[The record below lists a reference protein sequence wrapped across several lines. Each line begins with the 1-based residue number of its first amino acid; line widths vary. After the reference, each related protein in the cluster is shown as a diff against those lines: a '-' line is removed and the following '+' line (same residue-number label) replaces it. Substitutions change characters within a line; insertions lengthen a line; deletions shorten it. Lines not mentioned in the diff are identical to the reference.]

1 MKILDIIKNYKGT
14 TSLLN
19 SQEGKFT
26 VEDSLSLAL
35 AVSSSYLTKKRNI
48 VIVAPNLYSAQT
60 IYEQIEAFLG
70 KDDVLFYPFDEV
82 IRIDQTSSSKEMLSQ
97 RLYVMNECLKNN
109 THVLITHLS
118 ASSRFLPDP
127 EIYRNNILTLEKDK
141 RYNLTT
147 ILEKL
152 CFLNFTRVSKVDQPL
167 QFALRGDILDIFPVN
182 KEHPFRIEFFDDEIE
197 SIRVFDI
204 ATQQSVIND
213 IDKVEIFP
221 STELLFDKENFNFL
235 KDNVLKELNYETK
248 ELDGEKKR
256 LLTNR
261 VEMDLVRIS
270 EEGFNENLYPYFKF
284 ANLAHNTILD
294 YLQIDTLIYYNF
306 DRFTNSYNFFDAE
319 LNTYFNELFNNGLFL
334 KNVQYFFPFDYF
346 LKKKAIKTI
355 SYTDEDCTLLLPLRG
370 IIFNASNILK
380 SKELINGYLENN
392 KEVLVCMDARGLKAY
407 EDFLKND
414 SIDFRY
420 SKNGETESN
429 IISLYEFDFK
439 EGFELIDQNIVVL
452 TKKEILGYKSY
463 SSRYVARYKKAE
475 ILSSYE
481 DLTPGDYIVHEEHGI
496 GRFEEITT
504 LTFED
509 EKKDYLKI
517 RYAGEE
523 ILYVPLESFYLVR
536 KFVGKEGAV
545 PKISRLGSSD
555 WKKTK
560 KKIKD
565 KIDNIAERL
574 INIYA
579 ERETA
584 KGISFVEDDE
594 IQQEFEN
601 SFPYP
606 LTQDQI
612 RCVNE
617 IKKDMLSNAPMDRL
631 LCGDVGFGKTEVA
644 FRAAFKAILSD
655 KQVAFLC
662 PTTILAKQHYDVAL
676 TRFASFGVKIAIFS
690 RFIPL
695 SVQKRQIEQIKN
707 NEINL
712 IIGTHRILSPEIQI
726 PNLGLLIVDEE
737 QRFGVEHK
745 ERIKEMS
752 KNIDVLTLTAT
763 PIPRTLQ
770 MSLIGIRKLSTI
782 DSAPLNRMPIQT
794 YVMPYQEQFA
804 LQVIERELSRD
815 GQVFYLHNRVS
826 TIYNKASKIQN
837 KIKNAVV
844 GVVHG
849 QMDKDDIDEIMD
861 AYYQGKIN
869 VLVCTSIIETGL
881 DVPNANT
888 MIVENADTF
897 GLSQLYQIKG
907 RVGRSSRVAY
917 AYLFYNENKDLN
929 DTAEKRLRAIR
940 EFTELG
946 SGYKIAQ
953 RDLNIRGAGDIL
965 GSEQSGFVDTIGMN
979 MYLKIVKEVMD
990 EKKGESIK
998 EHVVKSLPLSSSGYI
1013 PQKYADNADKIQIYQ
1028 QIQDTNT
1035 IGSLELFRRRIR
1047 DIYGRLPKE
1056 VEDLLRKRK
1065 IDILADSPL
1074 IESVKEGVDI
1084 TITLSKM
1091 FNNIS
1096 KSAIQLSKS
1105 LMSIKDYVS
1114 IRLFEGLFVIH
1125 VIKDKNVLK
1134 NLEIIMESVINIGDE
1149 NEIR

>member
-14 TSLLN
+14 LSLLN
-19 SQEGKFT
+19 CKEGKFSA
-26 VEDSLSLAL
+26 EDSLSLAL
-35 AVSSSYLTKKRNI
+35 SVSASYLTKARNI

-60 IYEQIEAFLG
+60 LYEQIEAFLG

-97 RLYVMNECLKNN
+97 RLYVMNECLKDK

-118 ASSRFLPDP
+118 ASSRFIPNP
-127 EIYRNNILTLEKDK
+127 ELYKKNILLLEKGK
-141 RYNLTT
+141 QYNLTT
-147 ILEKL
+147 LLEKL
-152 CFLNFTRVSKVDQPL
+152 YFLNFIRVSKVDQPL
-167 QFALRGDILDIFPVN
+167 QFALRGDILDIYPIN
-182 KEHPFRIEFFDDEIE
+182 EEHPFRIEFFDDEIE

-204 ATQQSVIND
+204 TTQQSIKND

-221 STELLFDKENFNFL
+221 STELLFEKENFNDL
-235 KDNVLKELNYETK
+235 KNNVLNELNLEVKELN
-248 ELDGEKKR
+248 LEKKR
-256 LLTNR
+256 LLSNR
-261 VEMDLVRIS
+261 VEMDLARIS
-270 EEGFNENLYPYFKF
+270 EEGFDDNLYPYFNFTNSKK
-284 ANLAHNTILD
+284 NTILD
-294 YLQIDTLIYYNF
+294 YVNIDSLIYYNYDKF
-306 DRFTNSYNFFDAE
+306 LNCYNFYNDE
-319 LNTYFNELFNNGLFL
+319 LKVYFNELFNNGLFL
-334 KNVQYFFPFDYF
+334 KNVQYFYPFEYF
-346 LKKKAIKTI
+346 LNKKSIKII
-355 SYTDEDCTLLLPLRG
+355 SYSENDNDLLLPLRG
-370 IIFNASNILK
+370 IVYNATNILK
-380 SKELINGYLENN
+380 SIELINEYLNN
-392 KEVLVCMDARGLKAY
+392 SKEVLVCMDIRGLKVF
-407 EDFLKND
+407 EDFLKNEN
-414 SIDFRY
+414 IEYRY
-420 SKNGETESN
+420 SKNGETEKD

-439 EGFELIDQNIVVL
+439 EGFELVDQNIVVL
-452 TKKEILGYKSY
+452 TKREILGYKSY

-475 ILSSYE
+475 VLSSYE
-481 DLTPGDYIVHEEHGI
+481 DLMPGDYIVHEEHGI

-523 ILYVPLESFYLVR
+523 VLYVPLESFYLVR

-545 PKISRLGSSD
+545 PKISRLGGSD

-574 INIYA
+574 ISIYA
-579 ERETA
+579 ERETTN
-584 KGISFVEDDE
+584 GFSFVEDDE

-601 SFPYP
+601 AFPYP

-612 RCVNE
+612 RCVSE
-617 IKKDMLSNAPMDRL
+617 IKKDMLLKTPMDRL

-662 PTTILAKQHYDVAL
+662 PTTILAKQHYDVAI

-695 SVQKRQIEQIKN
+695 SVQKKQIEQIKN

-712 IIGTHRILSPEIQI
+712 IIGTHRILSKDIQI

-804 LQVIERELSRD
+804 LQVIERELSRE

-826 TIYNKASKIQN
+826 TIYNKAKKIQS

-849 QMDKDDIDEIMD
+849 KMDKDDIDEIMN

-888 MIVENADTF
+888 MIIEDADTF

-929 DTAEKRLRAIR
+929 DTAEKRLKAIR

-990 EKKGESIK
+990 EKKGEVKKDHII
-998 EHVVKSLPLSSSGYI
+998 KSLPLSVSGYI
-1013 PQKYADNADKIQIYQ
+1013 PPKYADNSDKIQIYQ

-1035 IGSLELFRRRIR
+1035 IGSLELLRRRIR

-1056 VEDLLRKRK
+1056 VEELLRKRK

-1074 IESVKEGVDI
+1074 IESVKEGSDV

-1096 KSAIQLSKS
+1096 KSALKLSNA
-1105 LMSIKDYVS
+1105 LLSIRDYVN
-1114 IRLFEGLFVIH
+1114 IRLSDGLFVIH
-1125 VIKDKNVLK
+1125 LIKDKTLLK
-1134 NLEIIMESVINIGDE
+1134 NLEIIMENVINIGDGYE
-1149 NEIR
+1149 TR